1 MDGSHR
7 PPRPWGPGAA
17 DQMTSDAQRLHAL
30 AKAGEFAVDPHSA
43 RALAGV
49 YEDMVD
55 EIDRITAGTGTA
67 ERRLQLGSS
76 PYAKRVSAYQH
87 ETVDAFHDAAAQLRA
102 ACVLCARTYREA
114 AEHYVRAEAET
125 VDAFQQVRRS
135 Q

>member
-7 PPRPWGPGAA
+7 PPSPWGPGVAER
-17 DQMTSDAQRLHAL
+17 MRSDAQRLYAL
-30 AKAGEFAVDPHSA
+30 AKAGEFAIDPHSA

-49 YEDMVD
+49 YADMVD
-55 EIDRITAGTGTA
+55 EIDRVTARVGTA

-76 PYAKRVSAYQH
+76 PYAERVSAYQH

-114 AEHYVRAEAET
+114 AEHYVRVEQDT
-125 VDAFQQVRRS
+125 VDAFQQARRS